1 MRILVIE
8 DDRDTLSFIRTGLEE
23 AGHVVKGIECGDVG
37 LQVARTEEFDA
48 IVLDRYLP
56 NIKDGL
62 DIVRTLRAENNN
74 TPILILSSLGDL
86 DHRVDGLK
94 VGSDDYLTKPF
105 AFSELLARVEAI
117 VRRYEPA
124 KIQIELCVDELHL
137 DLLKRE
143 VRRAN
148 KKILLSN
155 REFQILEY
163 LMRNSG
169 KVVTRSM
176 LREKVWNYHFDT
188 HTGIIDTH
196 MSRLRGK
203 VDRGFD
209 YPLIHTV
216 RGSGYKIC
224 RDDQI

>member
-1 MRILVIE
+1 MIE

-37 LQVARTEEFDA
+37 LQVARNEEFDA

-62 DIVRTLRAENNN
+62 EIVRTLRAENNS

-124 KIQIELCVDELHL
+124 KVQIELCVDELHL

-148 KKILLSN
+148 EKILLSN

-203 VDRGFD
+203 VDRGFA

-224 RDDQI
+224 RDDQN